1 MFRVPANTPVA
12 VQPLDAEGKAV
23 QLMRSWFTAMPG
35 EVVSC
40 VGCHESPAE
49 ATPRQL
55 ATAARQQ
62 PCDIEPWYGPA
73 RGFDFAREVQPVL
86 NKYCLSCHDGRP
98 GRADLRPEEQ
108 VVGYQGQRLS
118 KLGVD
123 RLHPAMR
130 QDTEGY
136 LKYTPAYDALIPY
149 IRRVGIEDDVSLL
162 VPGEYHADTSPLI
175 QMLQRSHGGVRLDAE
190 AWDRLITW
198 IDLNG
203 PCHGTWGDVY
213 PIPDGAHER
222 RMGLRRAFGGP
233 PEDPEVI
240 PDRARYDETSVEP
253 SLLPNV
259 ASVQI
264 ASLPESTGDLAEK
277 IVDLGEGVTL
287 RLVRVP
293 AGAVDEPLWMGACE
307 VTNQQFRLFD
317 PGHDGR
323 YYQKRH
329 ARSDDKGLPLDGP
342 GQPVV
347 RVSWDRAMAF
357 CRWLSARTPLEFTLP
372 TEVQWEYACRAG
384 TTTPLFYGG
393 LDDDFSSWANMGD
406 LAFAGLAT
414 KQQRL
419 AWEKGKAPQVT
430 GGLEHMAMEGA
441 ALAQMRFNDGA
452 VVTTDVARYRP
463 NAWGLCDMHGNAAEW
478 TRSADATGRKVA
490 KGGSFFDPPRYC
502 RSDLSVAYPAWQ
514 RVFNVGFRV
523 ICENADVTRIASVS
537 KEKK

>member
-1 MFRVPANTPVA
+1 MFRVPANTPV
-12 VQPLDAEGKAV
+12 AV

-49 ATPRQL
+49 ATPRRL
-55 ATAARQQ
+55 AAAARQQ
-62 PCDIEPWYGPA
+62 PRDIEPWYGPA

-86 NKYCLSCHDGRP
+86 NKYCVSCHDGRP
-98 GRADLRPEEQ
+98 GRADLRPEEH
-108 VVGYQGQRLS
+108 VVGYEGHRLS

-123 RLHPAMR
+123 RLHPVMR

-136 LKYTPAYDALIPY
+136 LKYTPAYDTLIPY

-175 QMLQRSHGGVRLDAE
+175 QILQRGHGGVRLDAE

-222 RMGLRRAFGGP
+222 RMTLRRVYGGP
-233 PEDPEVI
+233 PEDPEVV
-240 PDRARYDETSVEP
+240 PDRPPFDETPVKP
-253 SLLPNV
+253 LLPSTV
-259 ASVQI
+259 APLQT
-264 ASLPESTGDLAEK
+264 ASLSGPTGSLAER
-277 IVDLGEGVTL
+277 IVALGEGVTL
-287 RLVRVP
+287 RLVSVP
-293 AGAVDEPLWMGACE
+293 AGEGVAPFWMGACE
-307 VTNQQFRLFD
+307 VTNRQFRLFD

-329 ARSDDKGLPLDGP
+329 ARSDDKGLPLDGSQ
-342 GQPVV
+342 QPVV
-347 RVSWDRAMAF
+347 RVSWDRAMAY
-357 CRWLSARTPLEFTLP
+357 CRWLSARTGMKFMLP

-384 TTTPLFYGG
+384 TATPLFYGG
-393 LDDDFSSWANMGD
+393 PDDDFSPWANMGD
-406 LAFAGLAT
+406 RAFAGLAT
-414 KQQRL
+414 EQQRV

-441 ALAQMRFNDGA
+441 ALAQTRFNDGA
-452 VVTTDVARYRP
+452 VVTADVGRYRP
-463 NAWGLCDMHGNAAEW
+463 NAWGLWDMHGNAAEW
-478 TRSADATGRKVA
+478 TRTAHVA
-490 KGGSFFDPPRYC
+490 GHRVVKGGSFFDPPRYC
-502 RSDLSVAYPAWQ
+502 RSALRVAYPVWQ

-523 ICENADVTRIASVS
+523 VCERADVTQIAGVS
-537 KEKK
+537 NDTR